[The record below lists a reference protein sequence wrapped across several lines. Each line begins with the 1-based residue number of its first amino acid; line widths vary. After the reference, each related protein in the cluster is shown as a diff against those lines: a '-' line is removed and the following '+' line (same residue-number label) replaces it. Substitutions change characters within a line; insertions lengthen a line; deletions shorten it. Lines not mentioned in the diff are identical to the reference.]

1 MSSLILIAYATRSG
15 STGDVAEQIGASM
28 REAGL
33 DAEVQPVQ
41 KVQSITGKAAIIL
54 GTPLYFGQ
62 FPSNFRKFLIR
73 HRQALD
79 SLSPWCF
86 VLGPV
91 RRDPVDFDA
100 ARNQAVR
107 QFERFPWL
115 HPAEVHVFGGCW
127 SLDRMPFPFTLVRH
141 LPVENTGDDIR
152 DWVAVQNWAHGIVQ
166 QMEPQAPIAGL
177 IR

>member
-15 STGDVAEQIGASM
+15 STGEVAERIGASM
-28 REAGL
+28 REAGF
-33 DAEVQPVQ
+33 ATEVQPVQ
-41 KVQSITGKAAIIL
+41 HVQSINGVAAIIL
-54 GTPLYFGQ
+54 GTPLYFGR

-73 HRQALD
+73 HREALD
-79 SLSPWCF
+79 SVSPWCF

-91 RRDPVDFDA
+91 RRDQADFDA
-100 ARNQAVR
+100 ARNEAVR

-127 SLDRMPFPFTLVRH
+127 SLDRMPFPFSLARH
-141 LPVENTGDDIR
+141 LPMENSGEDIR
-152 DWVAVQNWAHGIVQ
+152 DWAAIQNWAHGISH
-166 QMEPQAPIAGL
+166 QMKPEASITGL